1 MNIQEN
7 YLDTYIS
14 STRSHIQTHIE
25 RDHRLSPWPIV
36 CQWLII
42 YLYVVCCVVFHVPC
56 MLRMRRVCHFNL
68 TLLSYRTYC
77 DKCNCICSCSCV
89 CNCIC
94 MVYVFRTV
102 FRSHSVFT
110 YIYLLFIRTVV
121 AKFTMNFSYPSRTH
135 THTHR
140 QRHRIRE
147 TVGNRRPLP
156 SCGFSATTL
165 RHSSLLSLS
174 LPLHLPLPLR
184 LPPCLGQV
192 SSWRASFSLPGN
204 S

>member
-25 RDHRLSPWPIV
+25 RDYRLSPWPIV

-77 DKCNCICSCSCV
+77 DKCNCSCV

-121 AKFTMNFSYPSRTH
+121 AKFTMNFSYSSH
-135 THTHR
+135 THTHA
-140 QRHRIRE
+140 Q
-147 TVGNRRPLP
+147 T
-156 SCGFSATTL
+156 AT
-165 RHSSLLSLS
+165 
-174 LPLHLPLPLR
+174 PDK
-184 LPPCLGQV
+184 GD
-192 SSWRASFSLPGN
+192 SW
-204 S
+204 